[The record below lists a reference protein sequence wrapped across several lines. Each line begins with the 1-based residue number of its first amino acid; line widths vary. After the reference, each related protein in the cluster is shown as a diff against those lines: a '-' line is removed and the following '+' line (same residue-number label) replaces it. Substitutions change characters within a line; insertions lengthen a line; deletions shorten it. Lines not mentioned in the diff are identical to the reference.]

1 MKKQSTMK
9 TLATA
14 LGAVLVTSLVSIP
27 AVGAHHEHPFGMTK
41 LSDGFMV
48 ADRHMGGTDAEK
60 PGMEAKGNKPGPGG
74 EPTRKEMMGTDAE
87 RPGAGVE
94 GSKLPR
100 PPSEISRED
109 MKGDDR

>member
-1 MKKQSTMK
+1 MKKQPTSR

-14 LGAVLVTSLVSIP
+14 LGAILATSLVSVST
-27 AVGAHHEHPFGMTK
+27 VGADESPFGMTQ
-41 LSDGFMV
+41 LSDGVVV

-60 PGMEAKGNKPGPGG
+60 PGLEAKGNKPGPRG
-74 EPTRKEMMGTDAE
+74 EPTEKEMMGTDAE